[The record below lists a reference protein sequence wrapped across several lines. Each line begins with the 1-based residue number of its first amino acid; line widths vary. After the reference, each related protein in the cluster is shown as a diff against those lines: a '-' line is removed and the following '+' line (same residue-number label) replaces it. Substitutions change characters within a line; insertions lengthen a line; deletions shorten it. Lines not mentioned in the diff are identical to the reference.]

1 MDTTTTKTIEWLT
14 LTDAV
19 TAAIEWGITTQDEQ
33 HTVCERKTVRDD
45 STAVSI
51 VTGRTITVKG
61 W

>member
-1 MDTTTTKTIEWLT
+1 MDTTKTNIKWLT

-19 TAAIEWGITTQDEQ
+19 TAQIEWGITTQDEQ
-33 HTVCERKTVRDD
+33 HTVCERKTVRDG

-51 VTGRTITVKG
+51 VTGRTITVRG